1 MIEWMV
7 LLNQVPQPTKN
18 ATDVYEVSSAIIT
31 ALLPPLAVLKAGA
44 DVLIRKRMEEGQRL
58 LLSEIGRMGTGQL
71 ADEKWD
77 YYVPA
82 AYRFFE
88 QVRLGEYEHNLRV
101 LAKLISG
108 DLNAQQNDVDVGKIG
123 RAARKLEMLPKA
135 HLVALSRCQ
144 RAFELYAASD
154 ESDGYWIC
162 IDESE
167 LRGSLAEV
175 GVTAEGIECQEWL
188 HELAARGILTSGGR
202 PSRIGGTYYFK
213 NAVFDEIISST
224 EAVATE

>member
-1 MIEWMV
+1 MDGP
-7 LLNQVPQPTKN
+7 LHQVPQPTKN
-18 ATDVYEVSSAIIT
+18 AADVYEIAAAIVST
-31 ALLPPLAVLKAGA
+31 LLPPLAVFKAGT
-44 DVLIRKRMEEGQRL
+44 DVLIRKRMEDGQRL
-58 LLSEIGRMGTGQL
+58 LLAEIGQMGTGKL
-71 ADEKWD
+71 AEEKWD

-101 LAKLISG
+101 LAKLIAG

-135 HLVALSRCQ
+135 HLVALSRCK
-144 RAFELYAASD
+144 RAFEIYAASD
-154 ESDGYWIC
+154 ESEGCWIC

-167 LRGSLAEV
+167 LRMSLAEV
-175 GVTAEGIECQEWL
+175 GVNAEAIECQEWL

-202 PSRIGGTYYFK
+202 PSRVSGTFYFK
-213 NAVFDEIISST
+213 NAVFDEIISSAG
-224 EAVATE
+224 AVATG